1 MATQLKIDFI
11 SDISCPWCVVG
22 LRNMEQALA
31 AIGEE
36 IEAYIRFE
44 PFELNPDMAPEGMD
58 RADYFA
64 SKYRISEDE
73 AKRRGG
79 EIRARAEEA
88 GFTMNTGEG
97 FRIYNTFDAHRLL
110 EWAMEEG
117 KQRLLKHAMFSA
129 YFTDGKNMGDHET
142 LAKIAESVGLDG
154 ARAREILAGDDYA
167 GHVRQS
173 QSHQRGR
180 GVQSVP
186 TIIVNDEYVINGGQ
200 PPAIF
205 EKAFRHI
212 AGEVARGQAAIEPV
226 AS

>member
-22 LRNMEQALA
+22 LKNMEQALL
-31 AIGEE
+31 AIGDE
-36 IEAYIRFE
+36 IEAYVRFE
-44 PFELNPDMAPEGMD
+44 PFELNPDMASKGMD

-64 SKYRISEDE
+64 SKYGISEDE

-88 GFTMNTGEG
+88 GITMNTGEG

-117 KQRLLKHAMFSA
+117 KQRRLKHAMFSA
-129 YFTDGKNMGDHET
+129 YFTDGKNMGDHEA
-142 LAKIAESVGLDG
+142 LAEIAESVGLDG
-154 ARAREILAGDDYA
+154 TRAREILAGDEYT

-173 QSHQRGR
+173 QSHQRDR

-212 AGEVARGQAAIEPV
+212 AGEVARGQAVAEPV
-226 AS
+226 AN

>member
-31 AIGEE
+31 AIGDD
-36 IEAYIRFE
+36 IETYIRFE
-44 PFELNPDMAPEGMD
+44 PFELNPDMVPEGMD

-117 KQRLLKHAMFSA
+117 KQRLLKHAMFAA

-142 LAKIAESVGLDG
+142 LAEIAESVGLDG
-154 ARAREILAGDDYA
+154 SRAREILAGDDYA

-173 QSHQRGR
+173 QSHHRGR

-212 AGEVARGQAAIEPV
+212 AGEVARGKAAIEPV